1 MHALLS
7 GEVPDDCALL
17 DIAGLVGVLSQDN
30 ELIVADVKVEDLVID
45 EELGKQSEVLT
56 VEFVVFAVN

>member
-7 GEVPDDCALL
+7 GEVPYDCALL

-56 VEFVVFAVN
+56 VEFVVFAID